1 MNSITLLSPAKINL
15 TLEVLGPRSDGYH
28 EIRTIMQ
35 PIDLFDH
42 VEIEITDEGG
52 IELSST
58 GIEIPSGNDNLAW
71 KAADAFLKES
81 GIDNGVKI
89 FIRKSIPPGAGL
101 GGGSGNAAAV
111 LTGLN
116 RLTGALSQQKLDS
129 LAPALGADVPFFMRS
144 VTALAEGIGE
154 KITAIKNFPLF
165 YYVLLV
171 PNLHISTADVY
182 KKWDDLN
189 KTGVKEGVDAAAEE
203 IIDRFRDAERD
214 FPLRNDLE
222 DPAAALHPEL
232 RAFKDILASL
242 DAKDV
247 LMTGS
252 GSAVYALFTDER
264 EALGIYDYLKTS
276 PTFQVFF
283 AKGIKGW
290 HRIV

>member
-15 TLEVLGPRSDGYH
+15 TLEVLGSRSDGYH

-35 PIDLFDH
+35 PVDLFDH
-42 VEIEITDEGG
+42 IEIEITDESG

-58 GIEIPSGNDNLAW
+58 GIEIPPGKDNLAW
-71 KAADAFLKES
+71 KAADVYLKES
-81 GIDNGVKI
+81 ALESGVKI

-116 RLTGALSQQKLDS
+116 RITGALSQQKLVN

-154 KITAIKNFPLF
+154 KITVIKNFPLF

-171 PNLHISTADVY
+171 PSLHISTADVY
-182 KKWDDLN
+182 RKWDDLN
-189 KTGVKEGVDAAAEE
+189 ETGVKEGADAKEE

-222 DPAAALHPEL
+222 APAAALHPEL

-252 GSAVYALFTDER
+252 GSAVYALFTDEH

>member
-15 TLEVLGPRSDGYH
+15 TLKVLGSRPDGYH

-35 PIDLFDH
+35 PVDLFDH
-42 VEIEITDEGG
+42 MEIETTDEGG

-58 GIEIPSGNDNLAW
+58 GIDIPSGNDNLAW
-71 KAADAFLKES
+71 KAADAFLKAS
-81 GIDNGVKI
+81 ALDSGVKI

-116 RLTGALSQQKLDS
+116 RITGALSQQKLDS

-144 VTALAEGIGE
+144 VTALTEGIGE
-154 KITAIKNFPLF
+154 KITIIKNFPLF
-165 YYVLLV
+165 YYVILV
-171 PNLHISTADVY
+171 PNLHISTAEVY
-182 KKWDDLN
+182 RKWDEIN
-189 KTGVKEGVDAAAEE
+189 KTGEKEGSEAAAEE
-203 IIDRFRDAERD
+203 IINRFRDAERD

-222 DPAAALHPEL
+222 APAAALHPEL

-252 GSAVYALFTDER
+252 GSAVYALFTDEH
-264 EALGIYDYLKTS
+264 EALGVYDYLKTS

>member
-15 TLEVLGPRSDGYH
+15 TLEVLGSRSDGYH

-42 VEIEITDEGG
+42 IEIEITDESG

-58 GIEIPSGNDNLAW
+58 GIEIPPGKDNLAW
-71 KAADAFLKES
+71 KAADVFLKES
-81 GIDNGVKI
+81 ALESGVKI

-116 RLTGALSQQKLDS
+116 RITGALSQQKLVN

-154 KITAIKNFPLF
+154 KITVIKNFPLF

-171 PNLHISTADVY
+171 PSLHISTADVY
-182 KKWDDLN
+182 RKWDDLN
-189 KTGVKEGVDAAAEE
+189 ETGVKEGADAKEE
-203 IIDRFRDAERD
+203 IIDRFRDAERG

-222 DPAAALHPEL
+222 TPAAALHPEL

-252 GSAVYALFTDER
+252 GSAVYALFTDEH
-264 EALGIYDYLKTS
+264 EALGVYDYLKTS

>member
-15 TLEVLGPRSDGYH
+15 TLEVLGSRSDGYH

-35 PIDLFDH
+35 PVDLFDH
-42 VEIEITDEGG
+42 IEIEITDKSG

-58 GIEIPSGNDNLAW
+58 GIEIPPGKDNLAW
-71 KAADAFLKES
+71 KAADVFLKES
-81 GIDNGVKI
+81 ALESGVKI

-116 RLTGALSQQKLDS
+116 RITGALSQQKLVN

-154 KITAIKNFPLF
+154 KITVIKNFPLF

-171 PNLHISTADVY
+171 PSLHISTADVY
-182 KKWDDLN
+182 RKWDDLN
-189 KTGVKEGVDAAAEE
+189 ETGVKEGADAKEE
-203 IIDRFRDAERD
+203 IIDRFRDAERG

-222 DPAAALHPEL
+222 APAAALHPEL

-252 GSAVYALFTDER
+252 GSAVYALFTDEH